1 LDIQSLYSLPCP
13 LKPFNFK
20 SETLAEK
27 SIILFQ
33 VKEFGFRDSWQQVG
47 CPEPIKTCRFD
58 THIDYVYANDQILS
72 KYKVEHVLHVDDPAS
87 DHNLVKA
94 TFGKK

>member
-1 LDIQSLYSLPCP
+1 MPCP